1 MTRVALVTGGG
12 SGIGRAVALALAGE
26 GYAVAICGRRL
37 EALQATVDE
46 AGSDAEVTAIP
57 ADVRNPASVADLFV
71 EVEEAYGRLDVLFNN
86 AGVSGTPAS
95 LEEVELADWEQVLAT
110 NVTGVFLCT
119 QHAVRLMK
127 RQRPAGG
134 RIVNNGSLSAH
145 VPRPLMA
152 PYTAAKHA
160 VTGLTKATALE
171 GRPFGIACGQIDVGN
186 AESQLSAVVMRG
198 MVQADG
204 TTQPEPSIDA
214 ELVARG
220 VVYMASLPL
229 DANVLSLTVMATRM
243 PYVGRG

>member
-145 VPRPLMA
+145 VPRP
-152 PYTAAKHA
+152 
-160 VTGLTKATALE
+160 
-171 GRPFGIACGQIDVGN
+171 
-186 AESQLSAVVMRG
+186 
-198 MVQADG
+198 
-204 TTQPEPSIDA
+204 
-214 ELVARG
+214 
-220 VVYMASLPL
+220 
-229 DANVLSLTVMATRM
+229 
-243 PYVGRG
+243 